1 MNTCIV
7 FSAISLQEEALDQ
20 ERTRLDALRQRER
33 DRAKRFMNAKNRS
46 IGIDK
51 EYLDKQL
58 EEKRQFEI
66 AQREE
71 KLAEGERSKN

>member
-1 MNTCIV
+1 MNTCID

-66 AQREE
+66 AQRED
-71 KLAEGERSKN
+71 KLAEGERSQN

>member
-1 MNTCIV
+1 
-7 FSAISLQEEALDQ
+7 
-20 ERTRLDALRQRER
+20 
-33 DRAKRFMNAKNRS
+33 MNAKNRS